1 MADQYNWEK
10 ANQAGYKTTVQQL
23 SRKTIADGQLLNNDV
38 VETLSSRDK
47 YLLDSLN
54 SVDASA
60 RSVYNTVNTNSA
72 NNWDD
77 KKIVGYSAVAL
88 SSDNN
93 YYKKYVFKP
102 YAADTLH
109 FDLSNFF
116 IQANI
121 EKDMLG
127 MYLLDS
133 FTGSYYNK
141 ATRTPNK
148 QWYWINAFGT
158 VKETQYSNSTSPYVA
173 YQDGV
178 LFNTQHR
185 WGRGVTFLNDTS
197 AKWDDTGLRML
208 NGQTYDSGVAI
219 FEGSSGLKGI
229 SIGVN
234 SYAKYGSVSI
244 CSPIVDKQNLHS
256 DSSNYHGYC
265 FMLCNFDNK
274 ASTPYELVQIG
285 NKNTTPGYYN
295 NLLICNNDVTATY
308 NGSEAMNLMLCNDAL
323 VLTSF
328 NCSLAICNNG
338 RHVGKQYSVVN
349 NDGIYFCNELNSQDS
364 KPCSNGIAIANS
376 KRTVVLNGSL
386 AINNED
392 LYTSPNKSLLLG
404 NVNGSYAQ
412 ANHEV
417 NKSLLAY
424 NYLQSAH
431 CVCTG
436 SILGHN
442 DFTNITS
449 TYFDIKDAI
458 LLHNNATTNNGSLY
472 VEKSLVLQ
480 NDKICKTYKQ
490 VSLFSNNNTTN
501 GIDVPYSV
509 RFYVTENGTN
519 LRDFEKSL
527 IIDKELSNPASL
539 NAGSLKRSVL
549 ICSDPI
555 KTDDV
560 RSEGSNIIPDVN
572 TIALFSDYVTGPCCI
587 SMYNSSGWSNS
598 IVGYNSYANK
608 SESISLFDSKVIST
622 TSNNIAMWNS
632 TAQLPDSVESMP
644 VIALWDNKVI
654 ISGNSI
660 NGVAVHQSDNSP
672 DGRFPW
678 YGMTL
683 KAETLYIV

>member
-1 MADQYNWEK
+1 MADQYTWEK
-10 ANQAGYKTTVQQL
+10 ANQAGYKTTVKQL
-23 SRKTIADGQLLNNDV
+23 SRKTIADGQLLNDDV
-38 VETLSSRDK
+38 IETLSSRDK

-54 SVDASA
+54 LVDASA
-60 RSVYNTVNTNSA
+60 RSVYNTVNANSA

-102 YAADTLH
+102 YASDTLCL
-109 FDLSNFF
+109 DLSNFF
-116 IQANI
+116 IQANV

-141 ATRTPNK
+141 ATRSPN
-148 QWYWINAFGT
+148 QHWYWINAFGF
-158 VKETQYSNSTSPYVA
+158 VKETQFTTTTGPTVA

-178 LFNTQHR
+178 LFNTIHR
-185 WGRGVTFLNDTS
+185 WGRGVTFLNSTS
-197 AKWDDTGLRML
+197 AKWDDTGLRIL

-229 SIGVN
+229 SIGVD

-244 CSPIVDKQNLHS
+244 CSTIIDKQNLHS

-265 FMLCNFDNK
+265 FMLCNFENK
-274 ASTPYELVQIG
+274 ASLPYELVQIG

-295 NLLICNNDVTATY
+295 NLFIGNNNVTGSYNASEAFNLVLCNN
-308 NGSEAMNLMLCNDAL
+308 AL

-328 NCSLAICNNG
+328 NCALAICNNG
-338 RHVGKQYSVVN
+338 EHTNNNYSVIDS
-349 NDGIYFCNELNSQDS
+349 DGIYLCNEFNSLASQPS
-364 KPCSNGIAIANS
+364 KNGIAIANA
-376 KRTVVLNGSL
+376 KRTVVLNGSM

-392 LYTSPNKSLLLG
+392 LYTSPTKSFLLG
-404 NVNGSYAQ
+404 NVGGSYAM
-412 ANHEV
+412 ANHTV
-417 NKSLLAY
+417 NTSLLAY

-431 CVCTG
+431 IECTG
-436 SILGHN
+436 TVIGHN
-442 DFTNITS
+442 DFTNMTS
-449 TYFDIKDAI
+449 TYCNFKNAV
-458 LLHNNATTNNGSLY
+458 LLHNNATTNNSNLY
-472 VEKSLVLQ
+472 IENSFVLQ

-501 GIDVPYSV
+501 TTDAQYSV
-509 RFYVTENGTN
+509 RFYVTEHGNQ
-519 LRDFEKSL
+519 LRDFENSL
-527 IIDKELSNPASL
+527 IIDKELSNPAGL
-539 NAGSLKRSVL
+539 NAGTMKRSVL
-549 ICSDPI
+549 IHSDPI
-555 KTDDV
+555 KTNDV
-560 RSEGSNIIPDVN
+560 RAEGSSIVPDVN

-587 SMYNSSGWSNS
+587 SLYNSSGWSNS
-598 IVGYNSYANK
+598 LVGYNSYANK
-608 SESISLFDSKVIST
+608 SESIALFNSKVIAT
-622 TSNNIAMWNS
+622 TGNNIAMWNS
-632 TAQLPDSVESMP
+632 TAQLSDASQAVP

-660 NGVAVHQSDNSP
+660 NGVAVNQVANMP

-683 KAETLYIV
+683 DTETLYIV